1 MEAPKVDGK
10 AIAASLASIQEINTL
25 DLASTLRTPCLLV
38 YGQNDPAVPQPPL
51 ETLDGLPEQ
60 SHTIFFE
67 QSGHFPML
75 EESNKYNRLLND
87 FLSLPAGVSP
97 RQLQLKEEW
106 KRRIR

>member
-1 MEAPKVDGK
+1 V
-10 AIAASLASIQEINTL
+10 NTL
-25 DLASTLRTPCLLV
+25 ELAGELRTPCLLV
-38 YGQNDPAVPQPPL
+38 YGQNDPAIPQPAL

-75 EESNKYNRLLND
+75 EEATKYNRLLHD
-87 FLSLPAGVSP
+87 FLSLASGESP